1 MNTSL
6 EAMYEW
12 HRLPWR
18 KLERQVYKLQTRI
31 YRASRRG
38 DVKAVHRLQ
47 RLLLNSWA
55 ARCLAVRRVTQD
67 NQGKRTAGVDG
78 IASLSPGRRL
88 RLVKTLKLTH
98 KVQPTRRVWLP
109 KPGKEEKRPLGIP
122 TMTERARQAL
132 VKLALEPEWEAR
144 FEPNSYG
151 FRPGRSAHDAIE
163 AIFNCIRV
171 SPKYGLDA
179 DLAKCFDRIS
189 HSALLQKLNAPP
201 RIYRQVKAW
210 LKGGVME
217 SGQWFPTEAG
227 TPQGGV
233 ISPLLANIALHGM
246 ETRIKQ
252 VNRKAH
258 LIRYADDFV
267 ILHEQLEVVQ
277 ACQQA
282 ITQWLAELG
291 LVLHDTKTRY
301 THTLQMYQQNVGF
314 DFLGFTVRQYRVGQH
329 QSQSHLGHKTLITP
343 SKENLKRHLEQIRS
357 IIHRHRATPQRVL
370 IRALNPV
377 IRGWTHYYAT
387 GVSKKT
393 FGKAQWHTFR
403 KLWRWAT
410 RRHPHKGWGW
420 VARKYWHQSQFS
432 TDQEGKL
439 RLLNHQDVPIQ
450 RHVKVKAERSPFD
463 GDWLYWS
470 QRLGKHP
477 ELPTRVAVLLKR
489 QSAKCPSCGLY
500 FKAEDQMEIDHV
512 LPRSQG
518 GSSLY
523 ANLQLL
529 HRHCHDAK
537 TRGDLEKYAL
547 SGHCIVEELEEGKLS
562 RLVLKTSR

>member
-1 MNTSL
+1 
-6 EAMYEW
+6 MYEW
-12 HRLPWR
+12 HQLPWR

-67 NQGKRTAGVDG
+67 NQGKRSAGIDG
-78 IASLSPGRRL
+78 IASLLPKQRL
-88 RLVKTLKLTH
+88 RLVKNLKLAD
-98 KVQPTRRVWLP
+98 KAPPTRRVWIP
-109 KPGKEEKRPLGIP
+109 KPGKPEKRPLGIP
-122 TMTERARQAL
+122 TLSERARQAL
-132 VKLALEPEWEAR
+132 LKLALEPEWEAR

-171 SPKYGLDA
+171 IPKYVLDA
-179 DLAKCFDRIS
+179 DIASCFDRIS
-189 HSALLQKLNAPP
+189 HQALLRKLNAPP
-201 RIYRQVKAW
+201 TIYRQVKAW

-217 SGQWFPTEAG
+217 SGHWFPTDEG

-252 VNRKAH
+252 VNRNAY
-258 LIRYADDFV
+258 LIRFADDFV
-267 ILHEQLEVVQ
+267 ILHEQLEVVE
-277 ACQQA
+277 ACQQV
-282 ITQWLAELG
+282 ISQWLADLG
-291 LVLHDTKTRY
+291 LALHETKTRY
-301 THTLQMYQQNVGF
+301 THTLQEYQGNVGF
-314 DFLGFTVRQYRVGQH
+314 DFLGFSVRQYRVGKH
-329 QSQSHLGHKTLITP
+329 QSKSHLGYKTLITP
-343 SKENLKRHLEQIRS
+343 TQENLKRHLKQIRS
-357 IIHRHRATPQRVL
+357 IIHQHKAVPQRAL

-377 IRGWTHYYAT
+377 IRGWTNYYAT

-393 FGKAQWHTFR
+393 FGKAQWHTFQ

-410 RRHPHKGWGW
+410 RRHPNKSRSW

-432 TDQEGKL
+432 THYKGKPM
-439 RLLNHQDVPIQ
+439 RLLNHQEVAIK
-450 RHVKVKAERSPFD
+450 RHTKVKADRSPFD
-463 GDWLYWS
+463 GDWRYWS

-477 ELPTRVAVLLKR
+477 ELSTRVAVLLKR
-489 QSAKCPSCGLY
+489 QSGKCPFCGLY
-500 FKAEDQMEIDHV
+500 FKLEDQMEVDHI
-512 LPRSQG
+512 LPQSQG
-518 GSSLY
+518 GDSLY
-523 ANLQLL
+523 SNLQLL
-529 HRHCHDAK
+529 HQHCHHTK
-537 TRGDLEKYAL
+537 TRKDLERYAL
-547 SGHCIVEELEEGKLS
+547 TQHCVIEEPDEGKLS